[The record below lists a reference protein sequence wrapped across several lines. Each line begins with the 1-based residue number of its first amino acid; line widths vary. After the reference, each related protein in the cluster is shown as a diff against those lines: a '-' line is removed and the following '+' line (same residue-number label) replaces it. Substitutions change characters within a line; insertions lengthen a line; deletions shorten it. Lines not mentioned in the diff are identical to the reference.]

1 MENSILEIITN
12 QKLILDKTLKGIY
25 VERAILPKAK
35 ELAKT
40 SLIKVIIGPRRTGK
54 SILSMLLLK
63 DQPFAFLNLDDNY
76 LSEILK
82 ETKNY
87 NGLLDIMFT
96 VYGNVKTI
104 LFDEIQNL
112 NGWEL
117 FANRLHREGYNLF
130 LTGSNAKLLSR
141 ELATHLTGRHFP
153 IEVLPFSFK
162 EYLTAKKYE
171 LRPNV
176 EIVGKGELLNH
187 LNNYMVN
194 GGYPEIV
201 VNDFNPN
208 DYLSNLFDSV
218 MYKDVISRHKI
229 GLPQKRIVNLC
240 SHAINNATK
249 EFSYTSLQDII
260 EVKSVETVEKYLGFL
275 EESYIIFVLNRFSN
289 STKERIKSPKK
300 FYVVDNG
307 FISVKAVRISPDYG
321 KLMENLVFAE
331 LLKRGIKPN
340 LDLFYYKTRNN
351 KEVDFVT
358 RKALNADSL
367 IQVSYNIEDSK
378 TEKREISALIEASE
392 ELNCNNLLLITWD
405 REEIKKI
412 NGKEIQ
418 YIPLWKWLLYGNN

>member
-1 MENSILEIITN
+1 MENSILEIVTN
-12 QKLILDKTLKGIY
+12 QKLILDKALKGDYI
-25 VERAILPKAK
+25 ERTILPKAK

-76 LSEILK
+76 LSDILK

-87 NGLLDIMFT
+87 NGLLNIMFT

-117 FANRLHREGYNLF
+117 FANRLHREGYNVF

-187 LNNYMVN
+187 LNKYMVN

-201 VNDFNPN
+201 INDFNPN

-218 MYKDVISRHKI
+218 MYKDVISKHKI
-229 GLPQKRIVNLC
+229 GLPQKRIINLC
-240 SHAINNATK
+240 SHAINSATK

-289 STKERIKSPKK
+289 STKKRIKSPKK

-351 KEVDFVT
+351 KEVDFVI
-358 RKALNADSL
+358 RKAINADSL
-367 IQVSYNIEDSK
+367 IQVSYDIEDPK
-378 TEKREISALIEASE
+378 TEKRETSALIEASE